1 MEYWIGL
8 FVMILIAAAVYGFSP
23 KKFRKRVLWSE
34 ISFLV
39 IFMAVQVIFYQYR
52 IWRML
57 EVFR

>member
-8 FVMILIAAAVYGFSP
+8 FVMILIGAVVYGLSP
-23 KKFRKRVLWSE
+23 KKIRKRVFWSE

-52 IWRML
+52 IWRMIA
-57 EVFR
+57 VFR

>member
-1 MEYWIGL
+1 MEYWICL
-8 FVMILIAAAVYGFSP
+8 FVMILIGAAVYGFSP
-23 KKFRKRVLWSE
+23 KKIRKRVLWSE

>member
-8 FVMILIAAAVYGFSP
+8 FVMILIGAAVYGFSP
-23 KKFRKRVLWSE
+23 KKIRKRVLWTE

>member
-1 MEYWIGL
+1 MEYWICL
-8 FVMILIAAAVYGFSP
+8 FVMILIAAAVYGLSP
-23 KKFRKRVLWSE
+23 KKIRKRVLWSE

>member
-8 FVMILIAAAVYGFSP
+8 FIMILIAAAVYGFSP

-34 ISFLV
+34 VGFLV
-39 IFMAVQVIFYQYR
+39 VFMALQAVFYSYR
-52 IWRML
+52 IERML

>member
-34 ISFLV
+34 IGFLV

>member
-1 MEYWIGL
+1 MEYWICL
-8 FVMILIAAAVYGFSP
+8 FVMILIGAAVYGFSP

-39 IFMAVQVIFYQYR
+39 GFIAVQVIFYQYH

>member
-34 ISFLV
+34 VGSLV
-39 IFMAVQVIFYQYR
+39 VFMAVQVIFYQYR

>member
-8 FVMILIAAAVYGFSP
+8 FVMILIGAAVYGLSP

>member
-23 KKFRKRVLWSE
+23 KKIRKRVLWSE

-39 IFMAVQVIFYQYR
+39 VFMAVQVIFYQYR

>member
-8 FVMILIAAAVYGFSP
+8 FVMILIGAAVYGFSP
-23 KKFRKRVLWSE
+23 KKNRKRVLWSE

>member
-8 FVMILIAAAVYGFSP
+8 FVMILIAAAVYGLSP
-23 KKFRKRVLWSE
+23 KKIRKRVFWSE
-34 ISFLV
+34 VGFLV
-39 IFMAVQVIFYQYR
+39 GFMAVQVIFYQYR

>member
-8 FVMILIAAAVYGFSP
+8 LVMILIGAAVYGFSP
-23 KKFRKRVLWSE
+23 KKIRKRVLWSE
-34 ISFLV
+34 VGFLV
-39 IFMAVQVIFYQYR
+39 GFIAVQVIFYQYH

>member
-8 FVMILIAAAVYGFSP
+8 FVMILIGAAVYGFSP
-23 KKFRKRVLWSE
+23 KKFRKRVLGSE

-52 IWRML
+52 IWRMIA
-57 EVFR
+57 VFR

>member
-8 FVMILIAAAVYGFSP
+8 FVMILIAAAVYGLSP
-23 KKFRKRVLWSE
+23 KKNRKCVLWSE
-34 ISFLV
+34 VGFLV

>member
-39 IFMAVQVIFYQYR
+39 IFMAVQVIFTNT
-52 IWRML
+52 
-57 EVFR
+57 VFGGC

>member
-1 MEYWIGL
+1 MKYWIGL
-8 FVMILIAAAVYGFSP
+8 FVMILIGAAVYGLSP
-23 KKFRKRVLWSE
+23 KKIRKRVFWSE

-52 IWRML
+52 IWRIL